1 MEVDWDKIAE
11 KKLEM
16 LEREYQ
22 ECIAAE
28 IKIKDANNYR
38 GLRAALDEGEFEE
51 EKEDDEFGEF
61 QKYEQ
66 LDSDNSD
73 K

>member
-1 MEVDWDKIAE
+1 MEVDWDKIAAR
-11 KKLEM
+11 KLEM

-28 IKIKDANNYR
+28 IQIKDANTYK
-38 GLRAALDEGEFEE
+38 GLKASLDEGDLEDF
-51 EKEDDEFGEF
+51 KEDDEFGEF
-61 QKYEQ
+61 QQYEK

-73 K
+73 